1 MNSPRS
7 INHVESLARLFS
19 SIHVSAKNVYWQ
31 HRFHVQRTFIDHFH
45 RNSWLGKKKKK
56 KIIKDNGGKNLYPLY
71 YYFFLFLFNISIR
84 TCSLKFIFQ
93 WTYLE
98 INAEHI
104 LKTFA
109 TNFAVDCYYSQSCL
123 WLVVGS
129 ISSPASICQAMEMSQ
144 IIYAFSC
151 GTESKGQSNV

>member
-1 MNSPRS
+1 M
-7 INHVESLARLFS
+7 F
-19 SIHVSAKNVYWQ
+19 Q
-31 HRFHVQRTFIDHFH
+31 QRTFIDNTVFTFKE
-45 RNSWLGKKKKK
+45 RLLTIFTEIADWGKKKK

-109 TNFAVDCYYSQSCL
+109 TNFAMDCYYSQSRL
-123 WLVVGS
+123 WLVVDS

-144 IIYAFSC
+144 II
-151 GTESKGQSNV
+151 

>member
-1 MNSPRS
+1 MQ
-7 INHVESLARLFS
+7 NHWQGCFLAFMF
-19 SIHVSAKNVYWQ
+19 Q
-31 HRFHVQRTFIDHFH
+31 QRTFIDNTVFTFKE
-45 RNSWLGKKKKK
+45 RLLTIFTEIADWGKKKK